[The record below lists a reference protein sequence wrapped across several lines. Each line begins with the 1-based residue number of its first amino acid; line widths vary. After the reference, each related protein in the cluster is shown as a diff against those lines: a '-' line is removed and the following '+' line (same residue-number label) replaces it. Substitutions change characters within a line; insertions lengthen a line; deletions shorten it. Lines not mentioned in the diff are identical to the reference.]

1 MKMSEISDTV
11 PGLLALSVTGNC
23 NLRCAY
29 CYACGGE
36 NRTGM
41 SWTTAKRAID
51 IASECFSAFK
61 IQFTGGEPLMNLDLI
76 EKAVDYIEDL
86 GFKAP
91 YQLQTNATL
100 ITSEIA
106 DRLKSMKMAIGVSL
120 DGPASANDRIRPFSD
135 GQGSTGAA
143 LRGIFL
149 LRDAGIRIGATAV
162 LSKENALHLSGLVDL
177 FSYAGNIEGIAVD
190 FLRPAGRASRFMQP
204 EASQAANGVEAA
216 ICRARHL
223 ASLGGRVVRFREL
236 ERMKTTIKTKR
247 TRQHHCYFDS
257 CRSLVVLPDGRAYAC
272 PSLISSEM
280 MLGRIEDPDL
290 KKGLLQKMAEVRS
303 HVYGPEQCSSCRDR
317 WLCSG
322 PCLAHYSLGQ
332 NLEIECA
339 VKRVFMRHAQK
350 DVQQPE
356 NRL

>member
-1 MKMSEISDTV
+1 MSNTSDLS
-11 PGLLALSVTGNC
+11 PGLLALSVTGDC

-36 NRTGM
+36 NRTCM
-41 SWTTAKRAID
+41 SWQSAKRAID
-51 IASECFSAFK
+51 IASECFSSFK

-76 EKAVDYIEDL
+76 EKAVDYIKGL
-86 GFKAP
+86 GIKAP

-100 ITSEIA
+100 ITPEIA
-106 DRLKSMKMAIGVSL
+106 DRLKSMRMAIGVSL
-120 DGPASANDRIRPFSD
+120 DGPASVNDSIRPFSD
-135 GQGSTGAA
+135 GRGSTGAA
-143 LRGIFL
+143 LSGIFL

-162 LSKENALHLSGLVDL
+162 LSKDNAMHLSGLVDL

-204 EASQAANGVEAA
+204 EATQAAIGVEAA

-223 ASLGGRVVRFREL
+223 AALGGRAVRFREL
-236 ERMKTTIKTKR
+236 ERMKSTIKGR
-247 TRQHHCYFDS
+247 GTRRHHCYFDS

-272 PSLISSEM
+272 PSLITSEM
-280 MLGRIEDPDL
+280 RLGSVEDPYFERDL
-290 KKGLLQKMAEVRS
+290 LEKLAEARRMVS
-303 HVYGPEQCSSCRDR
+303 GPEKCSSCKER

-339 VKRVFMRHAQK
+339 VKKVFMRHALQ
-350 DVQQPE
+350 DDQPDS
-356 NRL
+356 RG